1 MSKNLSRQYFD
12 GYLDEE
18 SFVKIYCFKENEN
31 ESEPRHI
38 VRVAKRPRR
47 HDDEVWKVEEQRLLA
62 GTVSN
67 ARSR

>member
-1 MSKNLSRQYFD
+1 MSKNLTRQYYD

-31 ESEPRHI
+31 ESEPRHT
-38 VRVAKRPRR
+38 VRATRSLRR
-47 HDDEVWKVEEQRLLA
+47 DDDEVWKVEEQRLLA
-62 GTVSN
+62 GIVSN

>member
-1 MSKNLSRQYFD
+1 MSKNLTRQYYD

-31 ESEPRHI
+31 EPEPRHI
-38 VRVAKRPRR
+38 VRAAKRPRR
-47 HDDEVWKVEEQRLLA
+47 NDDEVWKVEEQRLLA

>member
-1 MSKNLSRQYFD
+1 MSKNLTRQYYD

-38 VRVAKRPRR
+38 VRATRSLRR
-47 HDDEVWKVEEQRLLA
+47 NDDEVWKVEEQRLLA
-62 GTVSN
+62 
-67 ARSR
+67 